1 MVRVQYGRQLLLVGE
16 MLRPGFSYNLIN
28 AALSVSKSNILL
40 NGLLDALFFA
50 EIMRST

>member
-1 MVRVQYGRQLLLVGE
+1 

-28 AALSVSKSNILL
+28 VTALSVSKSNILL
-40 NGLLDALFFA
+40 NGVLDALFFV